1 MVVLKYP
8 EVEVDAAIV
17 LLAVWVMFAS
27 SDCEVVVEV
36 VLGNIGVVLLKAPV
50 VVDVSEA
57 VVLEGT
63 EIVVLK
69 KPDVVVL
76 VPLDVVDGDETSVVL
91 VMFIVIDD
99 VVLKGT
105 AIVVLKKPDVILFEA
120 PDVTIEEGLVVV
132 MVVFMSIDV
141 VVLKYPVLVMLEAP
155 EVVVLATLVVVEFV
169 LVLAVLIAETVVV
182 VELAILT
189 AAWEP
194 GRDTSWYS
202 WPYINVH
209 IPVASAKERAV
220 QRGLTVHKFMHAGK
234 STVIVSLLCA
244 RLSTGELVETIA
256 KPQ

>member
-8 EVEVDAAIV
+8 EIEVDAAIV

-50 VVDVSEA
+50 IVDVSEA

-63 EIVVLK
+63 EIVV
-69 KPDVVVL
+69 
-76 VPLDVVDGDETSVVL
+76 
-91 VMFIVIDD
+91 FIVIDD

-105 AIVVLKKPDVILFEA
+105 EIVVLKKPDVILFEA

-155 EVVVLATLVVVEFV
+155 EVVVLATLVIVEFV

>member
-8 EVEVDAAIV
+8 EIEIDAAIV

-50 VVDVSEA
+50 IVDVSEA

-63 EIVVLK
+63 EIVV
-69 KPDVVVL
+69 
-76 VPLDVVDGDETSVVL
+76 
-91 VMFIVIDD
+91 FIVIDD

-105 AIVVLKKPDVILFEA
+105 EIVVLKKPDVILFEA

-141 VVLKYPVLVMLEAP
+141 VVLKYPVLVILEAP
-155 EVVVLATLVVVEFV
+155 EVEVLATLVIVEFV

-244 RLSTGELVETIA
+244 RLSIGELVETIA